1 MADRRGSPPGRSDP
15 RDPGEL
21 DPAFDDDFEQS
32 LDPVPPAGR
41 RRRFRLPLA
50 AAAIMV
56 AAIVGGAM
64 AGIIFRLRE
73 DETALDPTPSPSP
86 TMITTSS
93 APSAS
98 AIPAVT
104 MAPTGTPVA
113 ASTGVATEVPT
124 TAPTPVA
131 APTAS
136 PTPAPTATPRPAATP
151 SPTSTPAIVWT
162 EVAEGPDVYAGIG
175 DSSAVGPDGRL
186 YTLFWNARVPNRGRQ
201 LDVSPIMTF
210 DPTDASVELGMPAG
224 SRIGTDAQAVA
235 GTDGLL
241 YVFGWGAET
250 TSVFAYDP
258 ATDAFVPDADTE
270 IPVVAW
276 DAALG
281 GDGTIYLLSTPNGAT
296 AIHAYDPAT
305 QSVSL
310 IAEAAHSGAS
320 LITDPEG
327 NLVVLGE
334 DGVWVYDLEDDS
346 WRQLTDE
353 LPSGMSRRMAAA
365 GPEGRI
371 VFATITGD
379 LEYFDGVEWELLP
392 VTREIGGVSYL
403 DDHWLLLTVET
414 APSLGPTTVRYWEST
429 SP

>member
-1 MADRRGSPPGRSDP
+1 MADRRARPPGGTDP
-15 RDPGEL
+15 RDPADL
-21 DPAFDDDFEQS
+21 DPAFADDFEQS
-32 LDPVPPAGR
+32 LDPVPQAGR

-73 DETALDPTPSPSP
+73 DETAVDPTPSPSP

-93 APSAS
+93 DPSAS
-98 AIPAVT
+98 SIPAVT
-104 MAPTGTPVA
+104 MAPTGTPL
-113 ASTGVATEVPT
+113 ASSNASATEVPT
-124 TAPTPVA
+124 TAPTLV

-136 PTPAPTATPRPAATP
+136 PQPAPTATPRPAATP
-151 SPTSTPAIVWT
+151 SPTATPAIVWT
-162 EVAEGPDVYAGIG
+162 DVAEGQDVYAAIG

-201 LDVSPIMTF
+201 LDVSPIMVF
-210 DPTDASVELGMPAG
+210 DPTDASVELRMPAG
-224 SRIGTDAQAVA
+224 SRIGTDAQAVG

-258 ATDAFVPDADTE
+258 ATDAFVPDAETE

-281 GDGTIYLLSTPNGAT
+281 DDGTIYLLSTPNGAT

-310 IAEAAHSGAS
+310 VAEAAHSGAS
-320 LITDPEG
+320 LISDPEG

-334 DGVWVYDLEDDS
+334 DGVWVYDLEDAS
-346 WRQLTDE
+346 WHQLTDE
-353 LPSGMSRRMAAA
+353 LPWGMSRRMAAA
-365 GPEGRI
+365 GPDGRI
-371 VFATITGD
+371 VVATIAGE
-379 LEYFDGVEWELLP
+379 LGYFDGVEWELLP

-403 DDHWLLLTVET
+403 NDHWLLLTVET
-414 APSLGPTTVRYWEST
+414 APAPGPTTVRYWEST